1 MTKPSDIK
9 PAKATTPKPAAKTGS
24 GFHAGLTRPSDAG
37 RTSAAMGG
45 KGASSKKG
53 R

>member
-1 MTKPSDIK
+1 MTKATPPK
-9 PAKATTPKPAAKTGS
+9 PVAPKPAVKTG
-24 GFHAGLTRPSDAG
+24 GFHAGLTKPSDAG
-37 RTSAAMGG
+37 RISAAMGG

>member
-9 PAKATTPKPAAKTGS
+9 PAKAIPPKPVTKTGG
-24 GFHAGLTRPSDAG
+24 GFQAGLTRPSDAG

-45 KGASSKKG
+45 KGSSSKKG